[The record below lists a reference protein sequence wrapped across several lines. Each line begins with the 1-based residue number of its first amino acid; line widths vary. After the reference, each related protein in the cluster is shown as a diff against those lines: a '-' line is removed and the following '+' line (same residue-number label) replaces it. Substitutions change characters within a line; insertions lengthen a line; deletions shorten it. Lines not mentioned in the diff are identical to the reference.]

1 MNVMLIRHGET
12 KGNLEKRY
20 VGRTDEE
27 LTESCVEALSG
38 TGDLG
43 PGLFPKPVKTIYVS
57 PMRRCL
63 MTKELLFPKENYPD
77 VKTAVVEEFRECDF
91 GEFEY
96 KNYREL
102 SGNAA
107 YEHFIE
113 TMGAEGFP
121 GGETAEEFKRRCVL
135 EFQKIV
141 LQEFFSE
148 SGRDGTPGLDA
159 AVPGIPGAL
168 FDGALVFVVHGG
180 TIMSV
185 MEKFARPK
193 ADYYSWQV
201 KNLEGFSARV
211 TLEGGRQ
218 FCLTDVAKICIL

>member
-1 MNVMLIRHGET
+1 MNVLLIRHGET

-27 LTESCVEALSG
+27 LTGACIEALSG
-38 TGDLG
+38 AGNLG
-43 PGLFPKPVKTIYVS
+43 PGLFRKLVKTIYVS

-63 MTKELLFPKENYPD
+63 MTKELLFPKGQYPD
-77 VKTAVVEEFRECDF
+77 VETITVDGFRECDF

-96 KNYREL
+96 KNYQEL
-102 SGNAA
+102 SGNRE
-107 YEHFIE
+107 YMHFIE

-135 EFQKIV
+135 GFQKIV
-141 LQEFFSE
+141 LRELSQEKKCIGVSE
-148 SGRDGTPGLDA
+148 F
-159 AVPGIPGAL
+159 AVPEPFSDSTLA
-168 FDGALVFVVHGG
+168 FVVHGG

-185 MEKFARPK
+185 MEEFARPK
-193 ADYYSWQV
+193 GDYYSWQV
-201 KNLEGFSARV
+201 KNLEGFSAKAA
-211 TLEGGRQ
+211 LEGESR

>member
-1 MNVMLIRHGET
+1 MDVLLIRHGET
-12 KGNLEKRY
+12 KGNLEQRY

-27 LTESCVEALSG
+27 LTESCVKALSG
-38 TGDLG
+38 GKKRTWKWE
-43 PGLFPKPVKTIYVS
+43 KPLKTIYVS
-57 PMRRCL
+57 PMKRCL
-63 MTKELLFPKENYPD
+63 MTKELLFPREKYPE
-77 VKTAVVEEFRECDF
+77 VETVTVDRFRECDF

-121 GGETAEEFKRRCVL
+121 GGETAEDFKRRCVL

-141 LQEFFSE
+141 LRELFPE
-148 SGRDGTPGLDA
+148 SGRDGTPGLEA

-193 ADYYSWQV
+193 GDYYSWQV
-201 KNLEGFSARV
+201 KNLEGFSAKVSLDGR
-211 TLEGGRQ
+211 RQ
-218 FCLTDVAKICIL
+218 FCLTDVAKVCIL